1 MLLTTGFY
9 WDLDD
14 DTRAFAKRY
23 FERVNAMPNMFQ
35 AGVYS
40 SVLHYLKAVRA
51 ANSKDGRTVIAKM
64 RELPVNDFFA
74 KGGRIREDNRL
85 IYTMYLAQVKTPS
98 ESKYAW
104 DYFNILSKIPV
115 EEGFLPLTD
124 SECEFAKK

>member
-1 MLLTTGFY
+1 MHSLGLEVAQGMLLTTGFY

-51 ANSKDGRTVIAKM
+51 ANSKDGRTVIAHARTP
-64 RELPVNDFFA
+64 RERLLRQ
-74 KGGRIREDNRL
+74 GRKNPR
-85 IYTMYLAQVKTPS
+85 
-98 ESKYAW
+98 
-104 DYFNILSKIPV
+104 
-115 EEGFLPLTD
+115 G
-124 SECEFAKK
+124 